1 VEVLFYLMHLLRSI
15 ILLLVITF
23 NGTYAFFEA
32 ASPSRIIPFCDR
44 QAKNSRLMS
53 SNGHSSPSNWDNL
66 LVQPMVQITP
76 AGAARAMAAAE
87 AEAAA
92 NGWDVTICI
101 SDAGGTPI
109 MVKRKAFAASYDI
122 AVGKSRSAAL
132 FGKETA
138 GLEAAVNVVE
148 GASRAALLSA
158 PFVLMRGGVPFL
170 VNGVCC
176 GAVGVSGVQPE
187 QDEQVARAAVAVLT
201 SVTSKL

>member
-1 VEVLFYLMHLLRSI
+1 MRLLRSI
-15 ILLLVITF
+15 ILLVAIAFSGTF
-23 NGTYAFFEA
+23 AFFETA
-32 ASPSRIIPFCDR
+32 PSRIIPFCDR
-44 QAKNSRLMS
+44 QAIISLLMS
-53 SNGHSSPSNWDNL
+53 SNDHSSPSNWDNL

-87 AEAAA
+87 AEATA
-92 NGWDVTICI
+92 NGWAVTICI
-101 SDAGGTPI
+101 SDAGGIPI

-138 GLEAAVNVVE
+138 GLEAAVNVAE
-148 GASRAALLSA
+148 GASRTALLSA

-170 VNGVCC
+170 VNGVVC
-176 GAVGVSGVQPE
+176 GAVGVSGVKPE
-187 QDEQVARAAVAVLT
+187 QDEQVARAAVAVLK

>member
-1 VEVLFYLMHLLRSI
+1 MRLLRSI
-15 ILLLVITF
+15 ILLFVITYS
-23 NGTYAFFEA
+23 GTNAFFEA
-32 ASPSRIIPFCDR
+32 ASPSRIIIPFCDR
-44 QAKNSRLMS
+44 QAKNCLSMS
-53 SNGHSSPSNWDNL
+53 SNDHSSPL

-87 AEAAA
+87 AEATA

-138 GLEAAVNVVE
+138 GLEAAVNVAE
-148 GASRAALLSA
+148 GASRTALLSA
-158 PFVLMRGGVPFL
+158 PFVLMRGGVPLL

-176 GAVGVSGVQPE
+176 GAVGVSGVKPE

-201 SVTSKL
+201 SVTSRL

>member
-1 VEVLFYLMHLLRSI
+1 
-15 ILLLVITF
+15 
-23 NGTYAFFEA
+23 
-32 ASPSRIIPFCDR
+32 
-44 QAKNSRLMS
+44 MS
-53 SNGHSSPSNWDNL
+53 SNDHSSPSNWDNL
-66 LVQPMVQITP
+66 LLQPMVQITP

-87 AEAAA
+87 AEATA

-138 GLEAAVNVVE
+138 GLEAAVNVAE
-148 GASRAALLSA
+148 GASRTALLSA

-176 GAVGVSGVQPE
+176 GAVGVSGVKPE

>member
-1 VEVLFYLMHLLRSI
+1 
-15 ILLLVITF
+15 
-23 NGTYAFFEA
+23 
-32 ASPSRIIPFCDR
+32 
-44 QAKNSRLMS
+44 MS
-53 SNGHSSPSNWDNL
+53 SNDHSSPSNWDNL
-66 LVQPMVQITP
+66 SVQPMVQITP

-87 AEAAA
+87 AEATA

-148 GASRAALLSA
+148 GVSRTALLSA

-170 VNGVCC
+170 VNGMCC
-176 GAVGVSGVQPE
+176 GAVGVSGVKPE
-187 QDEQVARAAVAVLT
+187 QDEQVARAALAVLT